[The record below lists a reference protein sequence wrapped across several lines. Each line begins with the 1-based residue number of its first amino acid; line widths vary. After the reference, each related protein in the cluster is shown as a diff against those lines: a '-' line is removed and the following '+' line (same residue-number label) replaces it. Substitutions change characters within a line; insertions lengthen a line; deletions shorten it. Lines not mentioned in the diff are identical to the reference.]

1 MSNAMILTGRF
12 LLGLYFL
19 VPGLMKF
26 AAPDMHVALMEA
38 HNVPMAEPLMWIA
51 AVMNVAGGV
60 LLIFGRYV
68 RLVALGFVV
77 YILLVN
83 GLLHDFWN
91 EHAGVSSEREMQN
104 FIKNLGILAGLLVLA
119 GHGEARPFT
128 LRGWWRSDRAG
139 RRSRDEALVA
149 GSIPR

>member
-1 MSNAMILTGRF
+1 MSDALILSGRF

-38 HNVPMAEPLMWIA
+38 HNVSTAEPLMWVA
-51 AVMNVAGGV
+51 AVANVAGGL
-60 LLIFGRYV
+60 LLISGRHV
-68 RLVALGFVV
+68 RLTALGLVLYV
-77 YILLVN
+77 LLVN
-83 GLLHDFWN
+83 ALLHDFWN
-91 EHAGVSSEREMQN
+91 DHAGVSSEREMQN

-119 GHGEARPFT
+119 GHSVARPLT
-128 LRGWWRSDRAG
+128 LGGWWRSDRAVS
-139 RRSRDEALVA
+139 RSRDAALVA

>member
-1 MSNAMILTGRF
+1 MSNALIVSGRF

-51 AVMNVAGGV
+51 AVANVAGGL
-60 LLIFGRYV
+60 LLISGRHV
-68 RLVALGFVV
+68 CLTALGLAV

-83 GLLHDFWN
+83 VLLHDFWN
-91 EHAGVSSEREMQN
+91 DHAGVSAEREMQN

-119 GHGEARPFT
+119 GHSGVRPLT
-128 LRGWWRSDRAG
+128 LKGWWRSDRAV

>member
-1 MSNAMILTGRF
+1 MSNALILSGRF

-38 HNVPMAEPLMWIA
+38 HNVPMAELLMWIA
-51 AVMNVAGGV
+51 AVANVAGGL
-60 LLIFGRYV
+60 LLISGRHV
-68 RLVALGFVV
+68 CLTALGLVV
-77 YILLVN
+77 YVLLVN
-83 GLLHDFWN
+83 VLLHDFWN
-91 EHAGVSSEREMQN
+91 DHAGVSAEREMQN

-119 GHGEARPFT
+119 GHSGSRPLT
-128 LRGWWRSDRAG
+128 MKGWWRSDRAV
-139 RRSRDEALVA
+139 RRSKDEALVA